1 MQQVALDVLLHG
13 PFWVLTRD
21 GRRLHE
27 FSHAERAVHEA
38 VRLARELEE
47 SGQPARVRV
56 ETAGG
61 KFLEVL
67 PDPMRTPPQEH

>member
-1 MQQVALDVLLHG
+1 MQQIALDVTLHG
-13 PFWVLTRD
+13 SFWVLTRD
-21 GRRLHE
+21 GKRLHE

-56 ETAGG
+56 ETTRG
-61 KFLEVL
+61 KVIEVL